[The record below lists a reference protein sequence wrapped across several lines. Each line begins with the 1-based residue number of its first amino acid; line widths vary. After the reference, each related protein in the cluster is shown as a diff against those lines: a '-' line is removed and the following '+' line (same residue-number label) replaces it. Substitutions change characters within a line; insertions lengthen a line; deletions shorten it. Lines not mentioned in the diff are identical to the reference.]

1 MPAQDHIYAAPPS
14 PFFPQAEAYHT
25 LRAFLPSAAREPLT
39 RYKTGFH
46 WSERHLQCL
55 WFDPRYR
62 PAAFTLAG
70 GETLTVLDPGE
81 WNLEA
86 GPDFLNATLLIE
98 PGKRQL
104 RGDVELHIH
113 PSDWDAHRHSAD
125 PAYANV
131 IAHVTWFG
139 GPPPRTLPLSVHA
152 LTLAEPVLSNPRLS
166 LDDIDLK
173 AYPHA
178 ILPVT
183 PRPCEAFFRQD
194 PARALSVL
202 TAAGQFRLRVK
213 TERIKTR
220 LEQVGDRQ
228 QVFYEEVMAALGYKH
243 NQTPFRLLARLLPA
257 AAFGV
262 SRETA
267 FARLLGA
274 ARLLPQPE
282 AAPDS
287 DGPRFIRTLWDL
299 WWKDA
304 VEPLPDEV
312 VWRTHALRPQNAPVR
327 RLAAAAALFSGMS
340 SVLHDL
346 DRLTRDSGAHWHEHA
361 RACFE
366 SRCVWPF
373 WEERLTFASA
383 PNARQPTALLGPSRI
398 AAILTNV
405 ALPFYAAEDA
415 LPANAIGHLPPEDI
429 SSPMRLTAGHLFG
442 RDHNPALYSGSGL
455 LQQGL
460 LQIHLDFCLNAK
472 PGCDA
477 CALCDALR
485 STPAFTTACQVS

>member
-1 MPAQDHIYAAPPS
+1 MPAQAHIYAAPPS
-14 PFFPQAEAYHT
+14 LFFPQADAYRE
-25 LRAFLPSAAREPLT
+25 LCAFRASTAHEQQT
-39 RYKTGFH
+39 RYKAGFH

-55 WFDPRYR
+55 WFDSRYR

-81 WNLEA
+81 WNLES

-104 RGDVELHIH
+104 RGDVEIHIH
-113 PSDWDAHRHSAD
+113 SSDWDNHCHKAD

-131 IAHVTWFG
+131 VAHVTWFP
-139 GPPPRTLPLSVHA
+139 GPPPRTLPTSVYTLS
-152 LTLAEPVLSNPRLS
+152 LSGPVLSNPRLS

-178 ILPVT
+178 VLPVT
-183 PRPCEAFFRQD
+183 PRPCETFLRSSPNLPLA
-194 PARALSVL
+194 VL
-202 TAAGQFRLRVK
+202 AAAGQFRLRAK
-213 TERIKTR
+213 AGRINAR
-220 LEQVGDRQ
+220 LEQTGDRH

-243 NQTPFRLLARLLPA
+243 NQTPFRLLAHLLPA
-257 AAFGV
+257 ASLGV

-267 FARLLGA
+267 FARLLGS
-274 ARLLPQPE
+274 ARLLPLPE
-282 AAPDS
+282 TAPDE
-287 DGPRFIRTLWDL
+287 DGQRFIRTLWDL

-304 VEPLPDEV
+304 AEPLPDEV
-312 VWRTHALRPQNAPVR
+312 NWRTHNLRPQNSPVR

-340 SVLHDL
+340 DILHDL
-346 DRLTRDSGAHWHEHA
+346 DRLTRETGALWHDRAH
-361 RACFE
+361 ACFDT
-366 SRCVWPF
+366 RCEWPF
-373 WEERLTFASA
+373 WEQRLAFASA
-383 PNARQPTALLGPSRI
+383 PGATPATSLLGASRL

-405 ALPFYAAEDA
+405 AIPFYAAEGT
-415 LPANAIGHLPPEDI
+415 LPRGVLEHLPPEDL
-429 SSPMRLTAGHLFG
+429 SAPMRLTATHLLG

-477 CALCDALR
+477 CPLCDALQA
-485 STPAFTTACQVS
+485 TPAFTNTPLVG